1 MLTIMYRSEAAA
13 LLPFSE
19 LTRICIAS
27 AHKNR
32 ALGITGFLI
41 EFEGIFLQVLEGEP
55 DAVGA
60 LYDRICADPR
70 HRKVELLLREV
81 GDAGRSFGF
90 WAMNFGPLNDDDF
103 WRGVFGRPIDQTE
116 FARRSHDPD
125 FVLKV
130 LSRAYLHACTVAD
143 INPSVRDFVHGAIP
157 SFANAET

>member
-1 MLTIMYRSEAAA
+1 MLTIMYRSEAVA
-13 LLPFSE
+13 LLPFTD
-19 LTRICIAS
+19 LTNICIAS

-55 DAVGA
+55 EAVDA
-60 LYDRICADPR
+60 LYARICRDTR
-70 HRKVELLLREV
+70 HRNVELLLREV

-103 WRGVFGRPIDQTE
+103 WRGVFGSPMDRHE

-125 FVLKV
+125 FALEV

-143 INPSVRDFVHGAIP
+143 INPSVRDFVHGSIP
-157 SFANAET
+157 TFADAAD

>member
-1 MLTIMYRSEAAA
+1 MLTIMYRSEAAT

-19 LTRICIAS
+19 LTQICLTS

-41 EFEGIFLQVLEGEP
+41 EFDGIFLQVLEGES
-55 DAVGA
+55 DAVDR
-60 LYDRICADPR
+60 LYDRIRADPR
-70 HRKVELLLREV
+70 HRNVELLLREA
-81 GDAGRSFGF
+81 GDTGRSFGF
-90 WAMNFGPLNDDDF
+90 WAMNFGPLNDHDF
-103 WRGVFGRPIDQTE
+103 WRGVFGRPMGLPE

-125 FVLKV
+125 FALEV

-157 SFANAET
+157 SFASA